1 MRYVIVSVTKGSAGD
16 FNNSLRKDV
25 FKKFQVKS
33 SKLPAHFTIKSPFE
47 CDNISSLEN
56 TLKYFCENNKSA
68 PYKVIG
74 YNNFD
79 NRVIYMEVFMSNS
92 GKITHDKL
100 IDELS
105 KLSYIN
111 FSDHDGKDKVFHI
124 TVASKKIQKNFIKIY
139 NYVKD
144 IDCHFEC
151 SFDNIS
157 IFKWENNTWVLHK
170 EYLLK

>member
-1 MRYVIVSVTKGSAGD
+1 MRYVIVSATKGIAGE

-56 TLKYFCENNKSA
+56 TLKCFCENNKSA

-92 GKITHDKL
+92 GKVTHDKL

-124 TVASKKIQKNFIKIY
+124 TVASKKIQKNFIEIY
-139 NYVKD
+139 NYAKD

-157 IFKWENNTWVLHK
+157 IFKWENNTWELHK

>member
-47 CDNISSLEN
+47 CDDISTLESN
-56 TLKYFCENNKSA
+56 LKYFCENNKSA

-124 TVASKKIQKNFIKIY
+124 TVASKKIQKNFIEIY

-151 SFDNIS
+151 VFDNIS
-157 IFKWENNTWVLHK
+157 IFKWENNTWELHK